1 MTATFFFPAMARIV
15 AAHSRRSKVAPMI
28 PPKDQIKICFAHAA
42 YQMKA
47 SFDALNTGIASF
59 ELRDG
64 ETLDRRIGE
73 ADVLVVSGMWHNGL
87 IELGGRLR
95 FIQSIGSG
103 TDQFDKGALAAKGV
117 RLASAAGVNARAV
130 AEHAMSLIL
139 ALSRRL
145 PEARDNQAK
154 RVWRGMIGDLTRR
167 EDELQGK
174 TALIIGLGRIGGRL
188 AQLAKAFEMQVIGFR
203 RHPASGAGAADA
215 VHPLTELPAFLPR
228 ADFVVL
234 TCPLVPETRGVID
247 AKALGLMPASAFL
260 VNCAR
265 GGCVVERALVEALRA
280 GQIAGAALDVT
291 DPEPAQEA
299 SPLWSMPNV
308 FITPHT
314 GGETRKYEANVNE
327 ILVENL
333 ERMWRGETELRNQVV

>member
-1 MTATFFFPAMARIV
+1 MPTMPAPMTATFFFPAMARIV
-15 AAHSRRSKVAPMI
+15 ATHSRRSKVAPMI

-64 ETLDRRIGE
+64 ETLDRRIAE

-87 IELGGRLR
+87 IDLGERLR

-103 TDQFDKGALAAKGV
+103 TDQFDKERLAAKGV

-154 RVWRGMIGDLTRR
+154 RVWRGMIGYLTQR

-188 AQLAKAFEMQVIGFR
+188 AQLAKAFDMRVVGLR
-203 RHPASGAGAADA
+203 RDPAAGRGAADA
-215 VHPLTELPAFLPR
+215 VYIMAELKTLLPE
-228 ADFVVL
+228 ADFVAL
-234 TCPLVPETRGVID
+234 TCPL
-247 AKALGLMPASAFL
+247 
-260 VNCAR
+260 
-265 GGCVVERALVEALRA
+265 
-280 GQIAGAALDVT
+280 T
-291 DPEPAQEA
+291 D
-299 SPLWSMPNV
+299 
-308 FITPHT
+308 
-314 GGETRKYEANVNE
+314 
-327 ILVENL
+327 
-333 ERMWRGETELRNQVV
+333 ETEKLLGAE